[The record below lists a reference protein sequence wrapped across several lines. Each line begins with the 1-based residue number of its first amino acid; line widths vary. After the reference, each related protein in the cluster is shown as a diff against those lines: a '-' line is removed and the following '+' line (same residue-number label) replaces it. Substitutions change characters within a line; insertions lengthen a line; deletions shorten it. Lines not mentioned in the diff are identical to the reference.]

1 MTATAP
7 ATVPASAPASDAPPS
22 PEGLTDAA
30 ALTGRRRIAF
40 ASFVDEN
47 YLPGFLVLLRS
58 LALTNP
64 SVCEDFLVLHE
75 DLRPS
80 SIARIRALHPR
91 IRLIRVNAGHYD
103 SYAKGDQHNYL
114 VRKAYFI
121 LDVFRVRDYDTI
133 ITLDTDMV
141 VLGDLGELLRLREG
155 IAAVP
160 QFFYGQHKLNSGLL
174 VIQRKYL
181 TDAFCA
187 TIDAT
192 GRSGDYELDK
202 HDQGILNAVLDG
214 AFVRL
219 DARYNFVKR
228 RLSGDLP
235 VPDDTAILHFTG
247 RHKPWQ
253 GGEAGYS
260 PAEERW
266 HSYEL
271 TDEQFRAA
279 YMTLPKTLHHDLVV
293 HLGTPHVART
303 GSVDGARRLAQ
314 VHLDA
319 GEYQK
324 AAAALG
330 SVHIPVHEAFPH
342 EVYGRALMSLSRYQE
357 AEAHLLLATS
367 APTRAATAFGRL
379 AQMAWVGGD
388 DTSAHAYATD
398 GLGVDPTHRASRLMR
413 ERTVPRPPVQE
424 GPADEQLAH
433 VAFYMP
439 QQGNAGD
446 KLLPESVRLTFGQDT
461 GPRRWH
467 SVHAHRLF
475 DEAALGRVNQR
486 RGLVI
491 GGGGLFIPDTAP
503 NGNSGW
509 QWNVG
514 DEVLERI
521 DVPIVVYAVGFNAFD
536 GQAYGFDRFRTSLT
550 KLVERSAFFGL
561 RNHGSIEK
569 VRALLPAGLRDRVR
583 YQPCP
588 TTVTRQLVEGWT
600 DPARRD
606 DTVLINAAY
615 DRAGLRFGHDYAYF
629 LGQLAGAVRSIGEHA
644 EVKCVAHA
652 LDDERV
658 AFDLRREHGISLPV
672 VPLYDADNDAIR
684 AEFARTKLVIGMRGH
699 ATMIPFGC
707 GTPVISL
714 ISHPKMAYFLSD
726 IDRPGWGVSVHDR
739 HLGARLTERAVS
751 LLDDHGAAVADV
763 HGRQRELWKI
773 TESNGADIASLL
785 SARPR
790 TLRPTVG

>member
-1 MTATAP
+1 MTTA
-7 ATVPASAPASDAPPS
+7 ARAF
-22 PEGLTDAA
+22 AA
-30 ALTGRRRIAF
+30 ASPAAPSAGAPLSAASLTGKRRIAF

-47 YLPGFLVLLRS
+47 YLPGFLALLRS
-58 LALTNP
+58 LALSNP

-75 DLRPS
+75 DLRPA

-91 IRLIRVNAGHYD
+91 IRLIRVDADHYD

-141 VLGDLGELLRLREG
+141 VLGELDELLRLREG
-155 IAAVP
+155 LAAVP

-174 VIQRKYL
+174 VIQREYL
-181 TDAFCA
+181 TDEFCA
-187 TIDAT
+187 RIDAT

-214 AFVRL
+214 GFVRL
-219 DARYNFVKR
+219 DSRFNFVKR

-235 VPDDTAILHFTG
+235 VPDGTAILHFTG

-253 GGEAGYS
+253 GGEAGYAK
-260 PAEERW
+260 AEERW
-266 HSYEL
+266 RSYEL
-271 TDEQFRAA
+271 SDEEFRSQ
-279 YMTLPKTLHHDLVV
+279 YMNLQRTLHHDLVV

-303 GSVDGARRLAQ
+303 RSLDGARRLAQ
-314 VHLDA
+314 AHLDA
-319 GEYQK
+319 GEYPQ

-330 SVHIPVHEAFPH
+330 SVDIPVAEAFPH
-342 EVYGRALMSLSRYQE
+342 EVYGRALMSLSRYKE
-357 AEAHLLLATS
+357 AEAHLLLGTS
-367 APTRAATAFGRL
+367 VPTRAATAFGRL
-379 AQMAWVGGD
+379 AQMAWVNND

-398 GLGVDPTHRASRLMR
+398 GLAVDPTHRASRLLR
-413 ERTVPRPPVQE
+413 ERTMPRPPQQE

-446 KLLPESVRLTFGQDT
+446 KLLPESVRLTFGRDT

-475 DEAALGRVNQR
+475 DEAALARVNER

-509 QWNVG
+509 QWNVT
-514 DEVLERI
+514 DDVMDRI
-521 DVPIVVYAVGFNAFD
+521 DVPVVVHAVGFNAFD
-536 GQAYGFDRFRTSLT
+536 GQSYGFERFRTSLT
-550 KLVERSAFFGL
+550 KLVERSSFFGL

-569 VRALLPAGLRDRVR
+569 VRDLLPVDLRDKVR

-588 TTVTRQLVEGWT
+588 TTVTRQLVEGWS

-615 DRAGLRFGHDYAYF
+615 DRAGLRFGHDYGYF
-629 LGQLAGAVRSIGEHA
+629 LAQMAEAVRTIGEHA

-652 LDDERV
+652 LDDERI

-672 VPLYDADNDAIR
+672 VPMYDFDNDAIR

-714 ISHPKMAYFLSD
+714 ISHPKMAYFLAD

-739 HLGARLTERAVS
+739 RLGSRLSDLAVS
-751 LLDDHGAAVADV
+751 MLDDHAASVADV
-763 HGRQRELWKI
+763 HGRQQELWKI
-773 TESNGADIASLL
+773 TQANSAEIASIL
-785 SARPR
+785 SVPSRSMAPR
-790 TLRPTVG
+790 VG